1 MWKRSQDAYGK
12 TPEPETPYQRA
23 GQVWDERIGSA
34 RAQARNWRLAA
45 FGALTLSAVLGGG
58 LVWRSGQSLVT
69 PYVVEVTANGGVRAV
84 GPVRGAFSPNDAQ
97 IAYHLANF
105 VRNVRS
111 VSIDPVV
118 VRQNWLAAYD
128 YATDRGA
135 AALNEYARVNDP
147 FREVGQRSVSVDI
160 NSIVRSSDNS
170 FEIRW
175 RENEYRNGNPVSA
188 ATYTAVLSIVMDEPH
203 TAEALHKN
211 PLGIYVHGVNW
222 SKDLN
227 GG

>member
-1 MWKRSQDAYGK
+1 M
-12 TPEPETPYQRA
+12 
-23 GQVWDERIGSA
+23 
-34 RAQARNWRLAA
+34 
-45 FGALTLSAVLGGG
+45 
-58 LVWRSGQSLVT
+58 T

-84 GPVRGAFSPNDAQ
+84 GPARGAFNPSDAQ
-97 IAYHLANF
+97 IAHHLASF
-105 VRNVRS
+105 IRNVRA

-118 VRQNWLAAYD
+118 VRQNWMSAYD
-128 YATDRGA
+128 FATDRGA

-147 FREVGQRSVSVDI
+147 FTEVGQRSVSVDI
-160 NSIVRSSDNS
+160 NSIVRSSDTS

-175 RENEYRNGNPVSA
+175 RENEYRNGNPVGTE
-188 ATYTAVLSIVMDEPH
+188 TYTAVLSIVMDAPR

-211 PLGIYVHGVNW
+211 PLGIYVHGLNW

>member
-45 FGALTLSAVLGGG
+45 FGALVLSAVLGGG

-69 PYVVEVTANGGVRAV
+69 PYVIEVTADGGVRAV
-84 GPVRGAFSPNDAQ
+84 GPARGAFSPNDAQ

-105 VRNVRS
+105 IRNVRS

-175 RENEYRNGNPVSA
+175 RESEYRNGNPVSA